1 MLYADKRALETNL
14 QVSLLK
20 IREKELQFYT
30 QNCIAIGT
38 QAALLSGFAYN
49 GIIQVDIPSES
60 SDWLKTCYLCVTT
73 FAMGFELIAVLNSTL
88 CSMLGPG
95 LALRGPDGSM
105 HRAVDGL
112 MLEYRLTFLFFT
124 MGLIAFH
131 ISALLFAWLEFSWP
145 VALAMTL
152 ALLMFIYGMGR
163 CTRSPTPKPAALSR
177 VASARLLVTLTR
189 RMVVAGTSSASTS
202 GSHSTRTTTSRAS
215 SNLATRPTRA
225 RSPAHGRRP
234 TRDWARRALALL
246 HPMHR
251 AHAQGMPMACGG
263 GLGRGAPRTHAGM
276 PRSPNGWP
284 CAASS
289 CDPSAIIRCSRAGLR
304 RCPPRARRPSA
315 SEPRKRSASLAWSSR
330 PRPRCTRAG
339 PAAEAAE
346 VVVGVA
352 GLPLVAAA
360 SGEGQ
365 QAGAWF
371 NRGEGG
377 DAWQA

>member
-131 ISALLFAWLEFSWP
+131 VSALLFAWLEFSWP

-163 CTRSPTPKPAALSR
+163 YFKRIYNRFALDSDHYITGKFEFGGSEPTSSSSEQLREHGLGEVLSGGIAALPSGGATAERQRTKETERIIGLVEPAPPTIGAAGQVPGPRPAAPPPVSL
-177 VASARLLVTLTR
+177 
-189 RMVVAGTSSASTS
+189 
-202 GSHSTRTTTSRAS
+202 S
-215 SNLATRPTRA
+215 SNAA
-225 RSPAHGRRP
+225 
-234 TRDWARRALALL
+234 
-246 HPMHR
+246 
-251 AHAQGMPMACGG
+251 MAGG
-263 GLGRGAPRTHAGM
+263 
-276 PRSPNGWP
+276 PRSPNGGG
-284 CAASS
+284 
-289 CDPSAIIRCSRAGLR
+289 CS
-304 RCPPRARRPSA
+304 
-315 SEPRKRSASLAWSSR
+315 
-330 PRPRCTRAG
+330 
-339 PAAEAAE
+339 
-346 VVVGVA
+346 V
-352 GLPLVAAA
+352 
-360 SGEGQ
+360 Q
-365 QAGAWF
+365 
-371 NRGEGG
+371 
-377 DAWQA
+377 